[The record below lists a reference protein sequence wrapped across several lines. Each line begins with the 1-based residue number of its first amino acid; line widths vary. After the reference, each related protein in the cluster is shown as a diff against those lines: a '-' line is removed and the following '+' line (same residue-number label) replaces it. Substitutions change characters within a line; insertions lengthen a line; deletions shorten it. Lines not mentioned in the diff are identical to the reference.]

1 MEADV
6 DKLDIDEP
14 TNLATSLNNLETKV
28 DDLDVLELKTVH
40 VDLKKLSD
48 GVDNEI
54 VKNRKF
60 SILKRKLNNLD

>member
-14 TNLATSLNNLETKV
+14 TNLATSLNNLKTKV
-28 DDLDVLELKTVH
+28 DDLDVLEFKTVH